1 MVEGECQKMTSGM
14 VSEKQTDYA
23 DLIAALA
30 KVGSQPLW
38 DRFKTLMTR
47 EPKAPD
53 QPFIWPWAVM
63 APLVDRALAEVS
75 MEDAE
80 RRVLLLA
87 NPAFG
92 GKVKTTTNLNAAI
105 QILGPHE
112 EAHEHRHRL
121 SAIRLVFEGGTGVTT
136 VNEAHV
142 PMARGDLILTPAMCW
157 HGHINNGDE
166 RMVWL
171 DGLDLPLA
179 LFDLDVV
186 SFEPHKGPNAGTPPQ
201 VQVGD
206 MFAQGGIVP
215 QGIMPETGSSFP
227 LLHYTWKAL
236 CHTFD
241 QMPVGAD
248 GAKRVRY
255 TNPVD
260 GGSVLP
266 TIDCYALELSQ
277 LQPTAAYRGTYNAV
291 IAVLEGE
298 GVSKVGDTEFHWKE
312 NDIFTLPHWNWI
324 SHTSKTEKSRL
335 FMMTDREVLA
345 RLGYLVE
352 EKQS

>member
-1 MVEGECQKMTSGM
+1 MDQNATNGKA
-14 VSEKQTDYA
+14 TDYA

-30 KVGSQPLW
+30 AVGSQPLW

-53 QPFIWPWAVM
+53 QPFIWPWASM
-63 APLVDRALAEVS
+63 SPLVDRALAEVS

-112 EAHEHRHRL
+112 HAHEHRHRL
-121 SAIRLVFEGGTGVTT
+121 SAVRVVFEGGSGVTT
-136 VNEAHV
+136 VNEAHI
-142 PMARGDLILTPAMCW
+142 PMSRGDLILTPAMCW
-157 HGHINNGDE
+157 HGHINDGDE
-166 RMVWL
+166 RMVWF

-179 LFDLDVV
+179 LHDLDVV
-186 SFEPHKGPNAGTPPQ
+186 SFEPHKGPNAATPPQ
-201 VQVGD
+201 VQVGG
-206 MFAQGGIVP
+206 MFAQGGVLP
-215 QGIMPETGSSFP
+215 QGIMPENQASFP
-227 LLHYTWKAL
+227 LLHYSWTSTCA
-236 CHTFD
+236 TFD
-241 QMPVGAD
+241 MMPESAD
-248 GAKRVRY
+248 GSKLVRY

-266 TIDCYALELSQ
+266 TIDCYALELNDAKQ
-277 LQPTAAYRGTYNAV
+277 TVPYRATYNAV

-298 GVSKVGDTEFHWKE
+298 GVSKIGDKEFYWKE
-312 NDIFTLPHWNWI
+312 NDIFTVPHWNWV
-324 SHTSKTEKSRL
+324 SHISKTEKSRL
-335 FMMTDREVLA
+335 FVMTDREVLA

-352 EKQS
+352 EKQV

>member
-1 MVEGECQKMTSGM
+1 MTSGKAN
-14 VSEKQTDYA
+14 ERHLDYA
-23 DLIAALA
+23 DLIASLA
-30 KVGSQPLW
+30 AVGSQPLW

-53 QPFIWPWAVM
+53 QPFIWPWAAM
-63 APLVDRALAEVS
+63 SPLVDRALAEVR

-80 RRVLLLA
+80 RRVLLLT

-112 EAHEHRHRL
+112 HAHEHRHRL
-121 SAIRLVFEGGTGVTT
+121 SAIRMVFEGGSGVTT

-142 PMARGDLILTPAMCW
+142 PMSRGDLILTPAMCW
-157 HGHINNGDE
+157 HGHINDGEE

-171 DGLDLPLA
+171 DGLDLPLS

-186 SFEPHKGPNAGTPPQ
+186 SFEPHKGVTPGAAPQ
-201 VQVGD
+201 VQVGAL
-206 MFAQGGIVP
+206 FAQGGIVP
-215 QGIMPETGSSFP
+215 QGIMPQSEAWFP
-227 LLHYTWKAL
+227 LLHYTWEEV
-236 CHTFD
+236 CRTFEI
-241 QMPVGAD
+241 MPQSAD
-248 GAKRVRY
+248 GSKLLRY

-266 TIDCYALELSQ
+266 TIDCYALELNGQ
-277 LQPTAAYRGTYNAV
+277 APTTPYRATYNAV
-291 IAVLEGE
+291 VAVLEGE
-298 GVSKVGDTEFHWKE
+298 GVSQVGDQEFHWKE

-324 SHTSKTEKSRL
+324 SHVSKAPKSRL
-335 FMMTDREVLA
+335 FKMTDREVLA

-352 EKQS
+352 EKKS

>member
-1 MVEGECQKMTSGM
+1 MVHNPTDG
-14 VSEKQTDYA
+14 KQADYS

-30 KVGSQPLW
+30 EVGSQPLW

-53 QPFIWPWAVM
+53 QPFIWPWASM
-63 APLVDRALAEVS
+63 SPLVDRALAEVS

-105 QILGPHE
+105 QILGAHE
-112 EAHEHRHRL
+112 HAHEHRHRL
-121 SAIRLVFEGGTGVTT
+121 SAIRMVFEGGTGVTT
-136 VNEAHV
+136 VNEAHI
-142 PMARGDLILTPAMCW
+142 PMSRGDLILTPAMCW
-157 HGHINNGDE
+157 HGHINDGDK

-179 LFDLDVV
+179 LHDLDVV
-186 SFEPHKGPNAGTPPQ
+186 SFEPHKGPTPGATPQ
-201 VQVGD
+201 VQAGGV
-206 MFAQGGIVP
+206 FAQGGIVA
-215 QGIMPETGSSFP
+215 QGIMPKNEASFP
-227 LLHYTWKAL
+227 LLHYKWDAL
-236 CHTFD
+236 CETFD
-241 QMPVGAD
+241 LMPKNAD
-248 GAKRVRY
+248 GSKLIRY

-266 TIDCYALELSQ
+266 TIDCYALELNGT
-277 LQPTAAYRGTYNAV
+277 QPTIPARGTYNAI

-298 GVSKVGDTEFHWKE
+298 GVSKVGDKEFHWKE
-312 NDIFTLPHWNWI
+312 NDIFTVPHWNWT
-324 SHTSKTEKSRL
+324 SHTSKTKKSRL
-335 FMMTDREVLA
+335 FVMTDREVLA

-352 EKQS
+352 EKQA

>member
-1 MVEGECQKMTSGM
+1 MTSDTTSG
-14 VSEKQTDYA
+14 KQPDYT

-30 KVGSQPLW
+30 AVGSQPLW

-53 QPFIWPWAVM
+53 QPFIWPWASM
-63 APLVDRALAEVS
+63 SPLVDRALAEVS
-75 MEDAE
+75 MDDAE

-87 NPAFG
+87 NPAFE

-112 EAHEHRHRL
+112 HAHEHRHRL
-121 SAIRLVFEGGTGVTT
+121 SAIRMVFEGGSGVTT
-136 VNEAHV
+136 VNEAHI
-142 PMARGDLILTPAMCW
+142 PMSRGDLILTPAMCW
-157 HGHINNGDE
+157 HGHINDGDE

-179 LFDLDVV
+179 LFNLDVV
-186 SFEPHKGPNAGTPPQ
+186 HFEPHKGPDAGTPPQ
-201 VQVGD
+201 VQAD
-206 MFAQGGIVP
+206 TLFAQGGMVP
-215 QGIMPETGSSFP
+215 QGILPEHGTSFP
-227 LLHYTWKAL
+227 LLHYRWDAL
-236 CHTFD
+236 CKTFD
-241 QMPVGAD
+241 EMPARAD
-248 GAKRVRY
+248 GSKLVRY

-266 TIDCYALELSQ
+266 TIDCYALELNGPSQ
-277 LQPTAAYRGTYNAV
+277 TVPYRGTYNAV
-291 IAVLEGE
+291 VAVLEGE
-298 GVSKVGDTEFHWKE
+298 GVSKIGSTEFHWKA

-335 FMMTDREVLA
+335 FIMTDREVLA

-352 EKQS
+352 EKQA